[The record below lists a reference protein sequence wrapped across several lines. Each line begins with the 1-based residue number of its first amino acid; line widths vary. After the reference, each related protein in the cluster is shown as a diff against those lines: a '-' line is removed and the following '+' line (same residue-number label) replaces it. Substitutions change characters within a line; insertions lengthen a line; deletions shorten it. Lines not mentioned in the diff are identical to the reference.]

1 MTINI
6 TLADGAVRQY
16 EQPLPIMEVAES
28 IGAGLARA
36 TLAAVVDGK
45 PHDTSDILAADAQ
58 LKIITAKDPA
68 GIEIIRHSCAHL
80 LGHALK
86 QLYPNSKMA
95 IGPVIEDGFYYDV
108 ALDKPLTTEDL
119 LTIEQRMKELA
130 KVVMRLLKRPYQR
143 QEVIDVFT
151 QRGESY
157 KLELI
162 KGMPKETEFQLYFH
176 QEYVDMCRGPHVP
189 NMQHIGAFK
198 LMKLAGA
205 YWRGDSRNEMLQ
217 RIYGTCWLTQK
228 DLDEYL
234 HRLEE
239 AEKRD
244 HRKIGRQLSLFHS
257 QEEAPGMIF
266 WHPRGTT
273 IYVIVENFMR
283 QVMATAGYDEI
294 KTPQIMAR
302 ELWEKSGH
310 WDKFQDM
317 MFTTNS
323 ENRTYAIKPMNCPGH
338 VQIFKRGLHSYR
350 ELPLRFAEFGN
361 VHRNEPSGT
370 LHGMLRARNF
380 TQDDAHI
387 FITEEQIQQEV
398 SRCIA
403 LTQKIYAAFGFTDI
417 IMKLSTRPEQR
428 VGSDEIWDKS
438 ERALKQALDNEDLE
452 WELLPGEGAFYGPK
466 IEFSLRDQIG
476 RIWQCGTIQADF
488 SMPQRLGAEY
498 VGTDGAKHT
507 PIMLHQA
514 VLGSMERFIGIMI
527 EHYAGRLPFWLAPVQ
542 IAVMNISESQ
552 ASYATEVYNKLKQG
566 ANIGDEGNE
575 GDEGREGRERNKF
588 RVTLDTRNE
597 KIGYKIREQTMNKVN
612 YQLIV
617 GDKEVAAKTVAVRAT
632 RKGEDKD
639 LGSMSLASFVQLLHE
654 EPYPDIHAD
663 LINLSGNKSNNQS

>member
-1 MTINI
+1 MTINV

-45 PHDTSDILAADAQ
+45 PRDTSDILATDAQ

-119 LTIEQRMKELA
+119 LTIEQRMQELA
-130 KVVMRLLKRPYQR
+130 KSGYEVIKKTLPR

-162 KGMPKETEFQLYFH
+162 KGMPKETDFQLYFH

-244 HRKIGRQLSLFHS
+244 HRKIGKQLSLFHS

-273 IYVIVENFMR
+273 IYLIVENFIR
-283 QVMATAGYDEI
+283 QAMAAAGYDEI

-317 MFTTNS
+317 MFTTSS

-403 LTQKIYAAFGFTDI
+403 LTQKIYTAFGFTDI

-438 ERALKQALDNEDLE
+438 ERALQQALDNEDLE

-552 ASYATEVYNKLKQG
+552 ASYATEVYNKLKHG
-566 ANIGDEGNE
+566 AVRDEDEGGNE
-575 GDEGREGRERNKF
+575 GNDGREINKF
-588 RVTLDTRNE
+588 RVTLDIRNE

-639 LGSMSLASFVQLLHE
+639 LGAMSLASFVRLLHE

-663 LINLSGNKSNNQS
+663 LINLSDNKSNN

>member
-28 IGAGLARA
+28 IGSGLARA

-45 PHDTSDILAADAQ
+45 PRDTSDILAADAQ

-130 KVVMRLLKRPYQR
+130 KSGYEVIKKTLPR

-151 QRGESY
+151 QRDESY

-234 HRLEE
+234 HRLAE

-244 HRKIGRQLSLFHS
+244 HRKIGKQLSLFHS

-566 ANIGDEGNE
+566 ANIGDEG
-575 GDEGREGRERNKF
+575 REGREMNKF

>member
-45 PHDTSDILAADAQ
+45 PRDTSDILAADAQ

-95 IGPVIEDGFYYDV
+95 IGPVIEDGFYYDI

-130 KVVMRLLKRPYQR
+130 KSGYEVIKKTLPR
-143 QEVIDVFT
+143 QEAIDVFT
-151 QRGESY
+151 QRNESY

-162 KGMPKETEFQLYFH
+162 KDMPKETEFQLYFH

-228 DLDEYL
+228 ELDEYL

-338 VQIFKRGLHSYR
+338 VQVFNRGLHSYR

-566 ANIGDEGNE
+566 ANIGDEG
-575 GDEGREGRERNKF
+575 REGREMNKF

>member
-45 PHDTSDILAADAQ
+45 PRDTSDILAADAQ

-130 KVVMRLLKRPYQR
+130 KSGYEVIKKTLPR

-151 QRGESY
+151 QRDESY

-244 HRKIGRQLSLFHS
+244 HRKIGKQLSLFHS

-338 VQIFKRGLHSYR
+338 VQVFNRGLHSYR

-566 ANIGDEGNE
+566 ANIGNE

>member
-28 IGAGLARA
+28 IGTGLARA

-45 PHDTSDILAADAQ
+45 PHDTSDILATDAQ

-130 KVVMRLLKRPYQR
+130 KSGYEVIKKTLPR

-151 QRGESY
+151 QRDESY

-162 KGMPKETEFQLYFH
+162 KGMPKETELQLYFH

-273 IYVIVENFMR
+273 IYCNSR
-283 QVMATAGYDEI
+283 KLHAPGNGY
-294 KTPQIMAR
+294 R
-302 ELWEKSGH
+302 
-310 WDKFQDM
+310 
-317 MFTTNS
+317 
-323 ENRTYAIKPMNCPGH
+323 
-338 VQIFKRGLHSYR
+338 
-350 ELPLRFAEFGN
+350 
-361 VHRNEPSGT
+361 
-370 LHGMLRARNF
+370 
-380 TQDDAHI
+380 
-387 FITEEQIQQEV
+387 
-398 SRCIA
+398 
-403 LTQKIYAAFGFTDI
+403 
-417 IMKLSTRPEQR
+417 
-428 VGSDEIWDKS
+428 
-438 ERALKQALDNEDLE
+438 
-452 WELLPGEGAFYGPK
+452 
-466 IEFSLRDQIG
+466 
-476 RIWQCGTIQADF
+476 
-488 SMPQRLGAEY
+488 RL
-498 VGTDGAKHT
+498 
-507 PIMLHQA
+507 
-514 VLGSMERFIGIMI
+514 
-527 EHYAGRLPFWLAPVQ
+527 
-542 IAVMNISESQ
+542 
-552 ASYATEVYNKLKQG
+552 
-566 ANIGDEGNE
+566 
-575 GDEGREGRERNKF
+575 
-588 RVTLDTRNE
+588 
-597 KIGYKIREQTMNKVN
+597 
-612 YQLIV
+612 
-617 GDKEVAAKTVAVRAT
+617 
-632 RKGEDKD
+632 
-639 LGSMSLASFVQLLHE
+639 
-654 EPYPDIHAD
+654 
-663 LINLSGNKSNNQS
+663 